1 MEIGT
6 PEVTVFPNPV
16 TRGKNLIVT
25 FPQELGVQ
33 NIEIMTIAG
42 QRVTD
47 KLNWNMYNRSI
58 ATLTDLHL
66 SSGVYVLQLTTESGI
81 IAKKIVVE

>member
-1 MEIGT
+1 M
-6 PEVTVFPNPV
+6 
-16 TRGKNLIVT
+16 T

>member
-1 MEIGT
+1 
-6 PEVTVFPNPV
+6 
-16 TRGKNLIVT
+16 
-25 FPQELGVQ
+25 
-33 NIEIMTIAG
+33 MTIAG

-47 KLNWNMYNRSI
+47 KLNWNMYNRSM